1 MGRIVY
7 VRAMLRH
14 PCTRLTVLENFH
26 LQTMNSS
33 PDAAAGPLLLRSFGM
48 SIFARLVAR
57 GEDAEGCFL
66 ITPLQAH
73 PASSSLLCVAASQLL
88 RRDIGAERTD
98 RLVDA
103 DSKFTLEC

>member
-103 DSKFTLEC
+103 DSKFTL